1 MQSLPANEAPVPIT
15 AYKRKNDDEGNST
28 NTTVK
33 KRKKTQRKPKKRLN
47 MKEEVHVSND
57 AARETDQDSSSG
69 TFLDW
74 DCFGVVVYN
83 NKAL

>member
-1 MQSLPANEAPVPIT
+1 
-15 AYKRKNDDEGNST
+15 
-28 NTTVK
+28 
-33 KRKKTQRKPKKRLN
+33 